1 MTRCPVW
8 KASFFIGGRLNE
20 VQDEGS
26 HYEMKIGNTTFI
38 VYVKQADSA
47 SKSLETVF
55 RELCEQEVMSGGE
68 AALTTKLDE
77 NTKIC

>member
-1 MTRCPVW
+1 MPGLEGV
-8 KASFFIGGRLNE
+8 FFYWGRLNE
-20 VQDEGS
+20 VQNEGS
-26 HYEMKIGNTTFI
+26 SYKMKIGNTTFI

>member
-1 MTRCPVW
+1 MPGLEGV
-8 KASFFIGGRLNE
+8 FFYWGRLRK

-38 VYVKQADSA
+38 VCVKQAESA

-55 RELCEQEVMSGGE
+55 RELCKQEVMSGGE
-68 AALTTKLDE
+68 AAFTTKLDE